1 MQRNCTT
8 TAGLG
13 LVALLALSAIPGC
26 GDDANSGEAT
36 GTSDANTTGDDQ
48 GSTDGE
54 ESEGEGE
61 SEGEAPAPV
70 SPRGRLVVDEVY
82 FTGSPPFGGAE
93 HYFSDQFIAVYN
105 VSDEPVAAGGLLVGD
120 VFGVAGEINPGNEPH
135 GLAED
140 LDHVYM
146 QNVWR
151 IPGAPEDVIIEPG
164 ERLVIAQDGTNHN
177 PFSTVD
183 LSGADFETYVA
194 ESDKDD
200 DYPTVENLELL
211 HYNAGFDWLIS
222 VFGAS
227 VVIASLE
234 DESGVEE
241 FEHEGWTLVRLPVA
255 SVIDGVDI
263 VMDAE
268 SDAFK
273 RLPSTV
279 DRGFTFASGTYTG
292 EAVLRRRGDGRPVD
306 TDDSSADFEL
316 TSEPDPWR
324 L

>member
-1 MQRNCTT
+1 MQHNCTNAT
-8 TAGLG
+8 GLG
-13 LVALLALSAIPGC
+13 LATLLACSAILGC
-26 GDDANSGEAT
+26 GDEANSGDVT
-36 GTSDANTTGDDQ
+36 GTSDATTTEDEH
-48 GSTDGE
+48 GSTDSE
-54 ESEGEGE
+54 ESVGE
-61 SEGEAPAPV
+61 SEAPDAPAPV
-70 SPRGRLVVDEVY
+70 SPHGRLVVDEVY

-93 HYFSDQFIAVYN
+93 HYFSDQFIAIYN
-105 VSDEPVAAGGLLVGD
+105 ASDERVAAGGLLVGD
-120 VFGVAGEINPGNEPH
+120 VFGVAGEINPGDAPH
-135 GLAED
+135 GLADD

-146 QNVWR
+146 QNLWR
-151 IPGAPEDVIIEPG
+151 IPGAPDDVIIEPG

-183 LSGADFETYVA
+183 LSGADFETFVA

-234 DESGVEE
+234 DSSGVEE
-241 FEHEGWTLVRLPVA
+241 YEHEGWTLVRLPVA
-255 SVIDGVDI
+255 SVVDGVDI

-268 SDAFK
+268 SDTFK

-292 EAVLRRRGDGRPVD
+292 EAALRRRSEGRPVD

-316 TSEPDPWR
+316 TSEPNPWR